1 MHVWC
6 VTILLMKYIY
16 ICIFILIIL
25 NFNNISSLHAAGE
38 IRKLKGLADSMDSME
53 AQGKKD
59 GINYQKADAFLSGS
73 DISNGLTGSDLVK
86 ICGEPVAKADN
97 GSRWVYK
104 PPTSTFF
111 KGEKI
116 YFYFDKDQKLIAWDK
131 VYQE

>member
-1 MHVWC
+1 
-6 VTILLMKYIY
+6 MKYIY
-16 ICIFILIIL
+16 ICIVTLFI
-25 NFNNISSLHAAGE
+25 FVFSNISLLHAAGE

-73 DISNGLTGSDLVK
+73 DISNGLPGSDLVK

-97 GSRWVYK
+97 ESRWVYK

-116 YFYFDKDQKLIAWDK
+116 YFYFDKDQKLVDWEK